1 MHVSVLFQVYT
12 DFSSNLRTY
21 CGHGVCKQQ
30 VILSF
35 CNWRTRL
42 PLMMSLWSRL
52 LLWFEPRRAQNPI
65 NGAPDWSVV
74 VSGPRAIYPPRDGL
88 SDSWNVCVDHTTD
101 QGPPLNIL
109 IFFHGYWPETSVT
122 TDSINWSHACCL
134 TGWPWTFAFFYV
146 AVTYICVPWNFLED
160 HVGDRCTVTQHCKTK
175 RPKAF
180 VM

>member
-12 DFSSNLRTY
+12 GFSSNLRTY

-42 PLMMSLWSRL
+42 PLVMSLWPLL
-52 LLWFEPRRAQNPI
+52 LLWCVEPRRGQNPI
-65 NGAPDWSVV
+65 NSAPDWSVV

-88 SDSWNVCVDHTTD
+88 SDSWNVCVDHTRD

-109 IFFHGYWPETSVT
+109 IFFHGSWPETNVT
-122 TDSINWSHACCL
+122 TDSINWSHACSSL
-134 TGWPWTFAFFYV
+134 RP
-146 AVTYICVPWNFLED
+146 AVWLGGHGRLLFLCCSNLHLCALELL
-160 HVGDRCTVTQHCKTK
+160 R
-175 RPKAF
+175 RPCWWS
-180 VM
+180 M